1 MIVSSLWKR
10 LKYDVFNIKKPA
22 QPEESYRV
30 YLPSGDRP
38 VFEKTG
44 QISEILLAIEQS
56 SISLYVGHSKFH
68 FFVEFQLSVLQLCPV
83 VQLCLTLCN
92 PMDCS
97 LPGSS
102 VHGISLARIRAG
114 LPFPPAW
121 GLPTQ
126 GLSLHLMHWQAG
138 SLPLSHLGSR
148 ATL

>member
-68 FFVEFQLSVLQLCPV
+68 FFVEFQLCAPIVPSCSIVSHSLQPY
-83 VQLCLTLCN
+83 
-92 PMDCS
+92 
-97 LPGSS
+97 
-102 VHGISLARIRAG
+102 G
-114 LPFPPAW
+114 L
-121 GLPTQ
+121 
-126 GLSLHLMHWQAG
+126 
-138 SLPLSHLGSR
+138 
-148 ATL
+148 